1 MKLSFSKGSIDVQ
14 ANSKDI
20 GEAKEPVVAD
30 YDGEEFA
37 IAFNPEFLMAP
48 LKNLSE
54 ESVYLDLID
63 GMSPGVIR
71 IDGSFL
77 YVIMPMRVSG

>member
-1 MKLSFSKGSIDVQ
+1 DVQ

-30 YDGEEFA
+30 YDGDEFA

-48 LKNLSE
+48 LKNLDE
-54 ESVYLDLID
+54 ETVYLDLID
-63 GMSPGVIR
+63 GMSPGVVR
-71 IDGSFL
+71 VDGTFL
-77 YVIMPMRVSG
+77 YVIMPMRVSA